1 MVGLAGSPAWM
12 AIQLCGAL
20 LATSGLVPNGDGGIC
35 ARELWVEDAVYRTR
49 DAELLK
55 ELTALT
61 SRCDSRWAE
70 DGDCLSLLHHLRARE
85 LQLFSDVRGHQFRD
99 LTESNYWHR
108 GRLKFPGETAQLLDQ
123 AGDAGRNER

>member
-1 MVGLAGSPAWM
+1 MVGLAGSLAWM

-20 LATSGLVPNGDGGIC
+20 LATSDLVPNRDGGIC
-35 ARELWVEDAVYRTR
+35 AREPQVEDAVYRTR

-55 ELTALT
+55 ELAALK
-61 SRCDSRWAE
+61 SRCGSRWAE
-70 DGDCLSLLHHLRARE
+70 DGDCLSRLRDLRTRE

-108 GRLKFPGETAQLLDQ
+108 GRLKFPGETAQLLDR